1 MKKKQC
7 THSNSNSKEL
17 IPNFPE
23 KIYYYCIDCGCII
36 LKLNNNDDGYLYT
49 TKPLLYQERVD
60 LNPLDI
66 FNNFKDCEYPIINS
80 QWSYFKNR
88 QRNINLLQKYL
99 TYYKYSESTFY
110 LALHYLDTIYSSL
123 NGSIVQKKKN
133 ELFVINCLLI
143 AGKFYEKDSFQP
155 RITRFCS
162 IGIQYDIDEIDIC
175 RNEIEVLKLL
185 NYKLNVIT
193 AYDILGYLLFNG
205 IIFEIEIENRMKEF
219 SHIIY
224 CYAKKIFNDIILSN
238 IAIQFS
244 PIQIVFSVIHL
255 TRKNFNLKQNYF
267 NVIKKFYNYHL
278 NDYKTCLNICKK
290 FLNNELNSLEMVNYK
305 SKVSLSMKNNLP
317 KLQNN
322 IENDEINTKNNKNI
336 NENKDKNINDNNNNE
351 INNNNINNNN
361 NNDNVEENNI
371 ITIEKEED
379 TLEIKNKINEEEIKI
394 VSKNKFN
401 KLGIKRYDSL
411 NPKNKEEKV
420 VVTPNINN
428 INNENKNN
436 INNINNSGKNSL
448 DANSS
453 IKKKPS
459 KFNSIHKKINLFRR
473 KRSNSQFFTSKFED
487 MFEIITQVQNDNI
500 FDNFNLFV
508 GDNEEN
514 KANDNNNFDIINI
527 NTFVNNNKYKHNVRK
542 DSLNIEKSNKNNN
555 ENHANIKRSNSNEH
569 LNDKK
574 IKINFF
580 DNFDFEEDDIF
591 MENKKEKKKINFG
604 AIQSKGTFNENKK
617 NYKKTFSLFHKK

>member
-36 LKLNNNDDGYLYT
+36 LKLNNNNDGYLYT

-66 FNNFKDCEYPIINS
+66 FNNFKNLEYPIINS
-80 QWSYFKNR
+80 SWSYFKNR

-290 FLNNELNSLEMVNYK
+290 FLNNELNSLEMANYK

-322 IENDEINTKNNKNI
+322 TENNDDINKNKEKNI
-336 NENKDKNINDNNNNE
+336 NNNNDNNNEN
-351 INNNNINNNN
+351 NNNNINNNN
-361 NNDNVEENNI
+361 ETNNI
-371 ITIEKEED
+371 ITIEKEEND
-379 TLEIKNKINEEEIKI
+379 TTEIKNKINEEEIKVI
-394 VSKNKFN
+394 SKNKFN

-411 NPKNKEEKV
+411 NTKNKEEKV

-436 INNINNSGKNSL
+436 NNNINNSGNNSL
-448 DANSS
+448 EMNSS
-453 IKKKPS
+453 TKKKPS

-487 MFEIITQVQNDNI
+487 MFEIITQVSNDNI

-514 KANDNNNFDIINI
+514 NINENNNIEIINI
-527 NTFVNNNKYKHNVRK
+527 NTIINNNNYNRHSVRK
-542 DSLNIEKSNKNNN
+542 DSINIENINKNNN
-555 ENHANIKRSNSNEH
+555 NNNEIFVNIKRSNSNDN
-569 LNDKK
+569 LVDKK
-574 IKINFF
+574 LKINFF
-580 DNFDFEEDDIF
+580 DDIDFEENNF
-591 MENKKEKKKINFG
+591 MEKKTEKKKINF

>member
-1 MKKKQC
+1 MKKTQC

-23 KIYYYCIDCGCII
+23 KIYYFCVECGCII
-36 LKLNNNDDGYLYT
+36 LKLNNNNDSYLYT

-60 LNPLDI
+60 INPLDI
-66 FNNFKDCEYPIINS
+66 FNSFKDLEYPIINS

-110 LALHYLDTIYSSL
+110 LALHYLDTIYSTL
-123 NGSIVQKKKN
+123 NGGVVQKKKN

-175 RNEIEVLKLL
+175 RNELEVLKIL

-193 AYDILGYLLFNG
+193 AYDILSYLLFNG
-205 IIFEIEIENRMKEF
+205 IIFEPEIENRMKEF

-290 FLNNELNSLEMVNYK
+290 FLNNELNSLELINYK

-317 KLQNN
+317 KLDNIENENKNKINEN
-322 IENDEINTKNNKNI
+322 IEND
-336 NENKDKNINDNNNNE
+336 DNNE
-351 INNNNINNNN
+351 INVNN
-361 NNDNVEENNI
+361 NNDEENNI
-371 ITIEKEED
+371 ITIEKEEGD
-379 TLEIKNKINEEEIKI
+379 LEIKKKISEEEINI
-394 VSKNKFN
+394 NSKKKFN

-411 NPKNKEEKV
+411 NTKQKEEKV

-428 INNENKNN
+428 INNENKNIN
-436 INNINNSGKNSL
+436 ISKNKNS
-448 DANSS
+448 DINSS
-453 IKKKPS
+453 KKKKLQNLIIFIKKLVYS
-459 KFNSIHKKINLFRR
+459 KENVQIHNFSHRNLKICL
-473 KRSNSQFFTSKFED
+473 KLLHKQQ
-487 MFEIITQVQNDNI
+487 MII
-500 FDNFNLFV
+500 FL
-508 GDNEEN
+508 
-514 KANDNNNFDIINI
+514 IILI
-527 NTFVNNNKYKHNVRK
+527 YMVV
-542 DSLNIEKSNKNNN
+542 IM
-555 ENHANIKRSNSNEH
+555 
-569 LNDKK
+569 KK
-574 IKINFF
+574 IKLMRI
-580 DNFDFEEDDIF
+580 IIL
-591 MENKKEKKKINFG
+591 K
-604 AIQSKGTFNENKK
+604 
-617 NYKKTFSLFHKK
+617 

>member
-1 MKKKQC
+1 MKKTPC

-17 IPNFPE
+17 IPNSPE
-23 KIYYYCIDCGCII
+23 KIYYFCVECGCII
-36 LKLNNNDDGYLYT
+36 LKLNNNNDSYLYT

-60 LNPLDI
+60 INPLDI
-66 FNNFKDCEYPIINS
+66 FNSFKDLEYPIINS

-110 LALHYLDTIYSSL
+110 LALHYLDTIYSTL
-123 NGSIVQKKKN
+123 NGSVVQKKKN

-143 AGKFYEKDSFQP
+143 AGKFFEKDSFQP

-175 RNEIEVLKLL
+175 RNELEVLKIL

-193 AYDILGYLLFNG
+193 AYDILSYLLFNG
-205 IIFEIEIENRMKEF
+205 IIFEPEIENRMKEF

-290 FLNNELNSLEMVNYK
+290 FLNNELNSLELINYK

-317 KLQNN
+317 KLDNN
-322 IENDEINTKNNKNI
+322 IENENKIYENKE
-336 NENKDKNINDNNNNE
+336 NENDNNNE
-351 INNNNINNNN
+351 INVNN
-361 NNDNVEENNI
+361 NNDEENNI
-371 ITIEKEED
+371 ISIEKEEGD
-379 TLEIKNKINEEEIKI
+379 LEIKKKIGEEEINI
-394 VSKNKFN
+394 NSKKKFN

-411 NPKNKEEKV
+411 NTKVIKEEKV

-428 INNENKNN
+428 INNENKN
-436 INNINNSGKNSL
+436 INVSKNKNS
-448 DANSS
+448 DINSS
-453 IKKKPS
+453 KKKAS
-459 KFNSIHKKINLFRR
+459 KFNNIHKKISLFKR

-487 MFEIITQVQNDNI
+487 MFEIITQATNDNI
-500 FDNFNLFV
+500 FDKINLYG

-514 KANDNNNFDIINI
+514 KIDENNNIEII
-527 NTFVNNNKYKHNVRK
+527 
-542 DSLNIEKSNKNNN
+542 SLNSFTSNKNNRNSFHKKIHKDSVEINNKNSYVSN
-555 ENHANIKRSNSNEH
+555 ENYGNMKRSNSNEN
-569 LNDKK
+569 LIDKKLKNNYFDDLDFEENIFIETKKVKKK
-574 IKINFF
+574 IK
-580 DNFDFEEDDIF
+580 
-591 MENKKEKKKINFG
+591 FG
-604 AIQSKGTFNENKK
+604 PIQSKGTFNENNKK
-617 NYKKTFSLFHKK
+617 KYKKTFSLFHKK

>member
-1 MKKKQC
+1 MKKTQC

-23 KIYYYCIDCGCII
+23 KIYYFCVECGCII
-36 LKLNNNDDGYLYT
+36 LKLNNNNDSYLYT

-60 LNPLDI
+60 INPLDI
-66 FNNFKDCEYPIINS
+66 FNSFKDLEYPIINS

-88 QRNINLLQKYL
+88 QKNINLLQKYL

-123 NGSIVQKKKN
+123 NGSVVQKKKN

-175 RNEIEVLKLL
+175 RNELEVLKIL

-193 AYDILGYLLFNG
+193 AYDILSYLLFNG
-205 IIFEIEIENRMKEF
+205 IIFEPEIENRMKEF

-290 FLNNELNSLEMVNYK
+290 FLNNELNSLELINYK

-317 KLQNN
+317 KLDNIENENKNKINEN
-322 IENDEINTKNNKNI
+322 IEND
-336 NENKDKNINDNNNNE
+336 DNNE
-351 INNNNINNNN
+351 INVNN
-361 NNDNVEENNI
+361 NNDEENNI
-371 ITIEKEED
+371 INIEKEEGD
-379 TLEIKNKINEEEIKI
+379 LEIKKKISEEEINI
-394 VSKNKFN
+394 NSKKKFN

-411 NPKNKEEKV
+411 NTKQNEEKV

-428 INNENKNN
+428 INNENKNIN
-436 INNINNSGKNSL
+436 ISKNKNS
-448 DANSS
+448 DINSS
-453 IKKKPS
+453 KKNSS
-459 KFNSIHKKINLFRR
+459 KFNNIHKKISLFKR

-487 MFEIITQVQNDNI
+487 MFEIITQATNDNI
-500 FDNFNLFV
+500 FDNINLYG
-508 GDNEEN
+508 GDIEEIKGDESN
-514 KANDNNNFDIINI
+514 
-527 NTFVNNNKYKHNVRK
+527 
-542 DSLNIEKSNKNNN
+542 NIEIIGINSFTYKNNN
-555 ENHANIKRSNSNEH
+555 RNSFHKKIHKDSVDFNNKNSNIIHENYGNIKRSNSNEN
-569 LNDKK
+569 LIDKK
-574 IKINFF
+574 LKNNYF
-580 DNFDFEEDDIF
+580 DDLDFEENIII
-591 MENKKEKKKINFG
+591 ENKKVKKKVGFG
-604 AIQSKGTFNENKK
+604 PIQSKKTFNENNKK
-617 NYKKTFSLFHKK
+617 KYKKTFSLFHKK

>member
-1 MKKKQC
+1 MKKTPC

-17 IPNFPE
+17 IPNSPE
-23 KIYYYCIDCGCII
+23 KIYYFCVECGCII
-36 LKLNNNDDGYLYT
+36 LKLNNNNDSYLYT

-60 LNPLDI
+60 INPLDI
-66 FNNFKDCEYPIINS
+66 FNSFKDLEYPIINS

-110 LALHYLDTIYSSL
+110 LALHYLDTIYSTL
-123 NGSIVQKKKN
+123 NGGVVQKKKN

-175 RNEIEVLKLL
+175 RNELEVLKIL

-193 AYDILGYLLFNG
+193 AYDILSYLLFNG
-205 IIFEIEIENRMKEF
+205 IIFEPEIENRMKEF

-290 FLNNELNSLEMVNYK
+290 FLNNELNSLELINYK

-317 KLQNN
+317 KLDNN
-322 IENDEINTKNNKNI
+322 IENENNNKI
-336 NENKDKNINDNNNNE
+336 YENKENDNNNE
-351 INNNNINNNN
+351 INNNN
-361 NNDNVEENNI
+361 DEENNI
-371 ITIEKEED
+371 ISIEKEEGD
-379 TLEIKNKINEEEIKI
+379 LEIKKKIGEEEINI
-394 VSKNKFN
+394 NSKKKFN

-411 NPKNKEEKV
+411 NTKNKEEKV

-428 INNENKNN
+428 INNENKNIN
-436 INNINNSGKNSL
+436 ISKNKNC
-448 DANSS
+448 D
-453 IKKKPS
+453 IKKKAS
-459 KFNSIHKKINLFRR
+459 KFNNIHKKISLFKR

-487 MFEIITQVQNDNI
+487 MFEIITQATNDNI
-500 FDNFNLFV
+500 FDNINLYG

-514 KANDNNNFDIINI
+514 KIDENNNIEII
-527 NTFVNNNKYKHNVRK
+527 
-542 DSLNIEKSNKNNN
+542 SLNSFTSNKNNRNSFHKKIHKDSIDFNNKNSYVTN
-555 ENHANIKRSNSNEH
+555 EYYGNMKRSNSNEN
-569 LNDKK
+569 LIDKK
-574 IKINFF
+574 LKNNYF
-580 DNFDFEEDDIF
+580 DDLDFEENIF
-591 MENKKEKKKINFG
+591 IETKKVKKKIQFG
-604 AIQSKGTFNENKK
+604 PIQSKKTFNENNKK
-617 NYKKTFSLFHKK
+617 KYKKTFSLFHKK

>member
-1 MKKKQC
+1 MKKTPC

-23 KIYYYCIDCGCII
+23 KIYYFCVECGCII
-36 LKLNNNDDGYLYT
+36 LKLNNNNDSYLYT

-60 LNPLDI
+60 INPLDI
-66 FNNFKDCEYPIINS
+66 FNSFKDLEYPIINS

-110 LALHYLDTIYSSL
+110 LALHYLDTIYSTL
-123 NGSIVQKKKN
+123 NGSVVQKKKN

-175 RNEIEVLKLL
+175 RNELEVLKIL

-193 AYDILGYLLFNG
+193 AYDILSYLLFNG
-205 IIFEIEIENRMKEF
+205 IIFEPEIENRMKEF

-278 NDYKTCLNICKK
+278 NDYKSCLNICKK
-290 FLNNELNSLEMVNYK
+290 FLNNELNSLELINYK

-317 KLQNN
+317 KLDNN
-322 IENDEINTKNNKNI
+322 IENENNNKIYENKE
-336 NENKDKNINDNNNNE
+336 NENDNNNE
-351 INNNNINNNN
+351 INVNNNI
-361 NNDNVEENNI
+361 DEENNI
-371 ITIEKEED
+371 ISIEKEEGD
-379 TLEIKNKINEEEIKI
+379 LEIKKKIGEEEINI
-394 VSKNKFN
+394 NSKKKFN

-411 NPKNKEEKV
+411 NTKVNKEEKV

-428 INNENKNN
+428 INNENKNIN
-436 INNINNSGKNSL
+436 ISKNKNS
-448 DANSS
+448 D
-453 IKKKPS
+453 IKKKAS
-459 KFNSIHKKINLFRR
+459 KFNNIHKKISLFKR

-487 MFEIITQVQNDNI
+487 MFEIITQATNDNI
-500 FDNFNLFV
+500 FDNINLYG

-514 KANDNNNFDIINI
+514 KIDENNNIEII
-527 NTFVNNNKYKHNVRK
+527 
-542 DSLNIEKSNKNNN
+542 SLNSFTSNKNNRN
-555 ENHANIKRSNSNEH
+555 SFHKKIHKDSIEINNKNSYVSNDNYGNMKRSNSNEN
-569 LNDKK
+569 LIDKK
-574 IKINFF
+574 LKNNYF
-580 DNFDFEEDDIF
+580 DDLDFEENIF
-591 MENKKEKKKINFG
+591 IETKKVKKKIQFG
-604 AIQSKGTFNENKK
+604 PIQSKKTFNENNKK
-617 NYKKTFSLFHKK
+617 KYKKTFSLFHKK

>member
-1 MKKKQC
+1 MKKTPC

-17 IPNFPE
+17 IPNSPE
-23 KIYYYCIDCGCII
+23 KIYYFCVECGCII
-36 LKLNNNDDGYLYT
+36 LKLNNNNDSYLYT

-60 LNPLDI
+60 INPLDI
-66 FNNFKDCEYPIINS
+66 FNSFKDLEYPIINS

-110 LALHYLDTIYSSL
+110 LALHYLDTIYSTL
-123 NGSIVQKKKN
+123 NGGVVQKKKN

-143 AGKFYEKDSFQP
+143 AGKFFEKDSFQP

-175 RNEIEVLKLL
+175 RNELEVLKIL

-193 AYDILGYLLFNG
+193 AYDILSYLLFNG
-205 IIFEIEIENRMKEF
+205 IIFEPEIENRMKEF

-290 FLNNELNSLEMVNYK
+290 FLNNELNSLELINYK

-317 KLQNN
+317 KLDNN
-322 IENDEINTKNNKNI
+322 IENENNNKI
-336 NENKDKNINDNNNNE
+336 YENKENDNNNE
-351 INNNNINNNN
+351 INNNN
-361 NNDNVEENNI
+361 DEENNI
-371 ITIEKEED
+371 ISIEKEEGD
-379 TLEIKNKINEEEIKI
+379 LEIKKKISEEEINI
-394 VSKNKFN
+394 NSKKKFN

-411 NPKNKEEKV
+411 NTKNKEEKV

-428 INNENKNN
+428 INNENKNIN
-436 INNINNSGKNSL
+436 ISKNKNS
-448 DANSS
+448 D
-453 IKKKPS
+453 IKKKAS
-459 KFNSIHKKINLFRR
+459 KFNNIHKKISLFKR

-487 MFEIITQVQNDNI
+487 MFEIITQATNDNI
-500 FDNFNLFV
+500 FDKINLYG

-514 KANDNNNFDIINI
+514 KIDENNNIEII
-527 NTFVNNNKYKHNVRK
+527 
-542 DSLNIEKSNKNNN
+542 SLNSFTSNKNNRN
-555 ENHANIKRSNSNEH
+555 SFHKKIHKDSIEINNKNSYVSNDNYGNMKRSNSNEN
-569 LNDKK
+569 LIDKK
-574 IKINFF
+574 LKNNYF
-580 DNFDFEEDDIF
+580 DDLDFEENIF
-591 MENKKEKKKINFG
+591 IETKKVKKKIQFG
-604 AIQSKGTFNENKK
+604 PIQSKKTFNENNKK
-617 NYKKTFSLFHKK
+617 KYKKTFSLFHKK

>member
-36 LKLNNNDDGYLYT
+36 LKLNNNNDGYLYT

-66 FNNFKDCEYPIINS
+66 FNNFKNLEYPIINS
-80 QWSYFKNR
+80 SWSYFKNR

-290 FLNNELNSLEMVNYK
+290 FLNNELNSLEMANYK

-322 IENDEINTKNNKNI
+322 TENNDDINKNKEKNI
-336 NENKDKNINDNNNNE
+336 NNNNDNNNEN
-351 INNNNINNNN
+351 NNNNINNNN
-361 NNDNVEENNI
+361 ETNNI
-371 ITIEKEED
+371 ITIEKEEND
-379 TLEIKNKINEEEIKI
+379 TTEIKNKINEEEIKVI
-394 VSKNKFN
+394 SKNKFN

-411 NPKNKEEKV
+411 NTKNKEEKV

-436 INNINNSGKNSL
+436 INNINNSGNNSL
-448 DANSS
+448 EMNSS
-453 IKKKPS
+453 TKKKPS

-487 MFEIITQVQNDNI
+487 MFEIITQVSNDNI

-514 KANDNNNFDIINI
+514 NINENNNIEIINI
-527 NTFVNNNKYKHNVRK
+527 NTIINNNNYNRHSVRK
-542 DSLNIEKSNKNNN
+542 DSINIENINKNNN
-555 ENHANIKRSNSNEH
+555 NNNEIFVNIKRSNSNDN
-569 LNDKK
+569 LVDKK
-574 IKINFF
+574 LKINFF
-580 DNFDFEEDDIF
+580 DDIDFEENNF
-591 MENKKEKKKINFG
+591 MEKKTEKKKINF